1 MSLNLFAACTGPEK
15 GLLEV
20 NEVLPSDKIT
30 NIDWNSKNRKAYG
43 VSQSLYETRPISG
56 KITGEPIADSFAV
69 IARKDNALLVAADG
83 VNWGEK
89 SKKAARSAIY
99 GVVRLVFFVVLLFF

>member
-1 MSLNLFAACTGPEK
+1 MSSNLFAACTGPEI

-20 NEVLPSDKIT
+20 NESLPSAAIT
-30 NIDWNSKNRKAYG
+30 SIDWNSKNRKAFG
-43 VSQSLYETRPISG
+43 VSQSLYETHPISG

-69 IARKDNALLVAADG
+69 IARKDNALLVVADG

-99 GVVRLVFFVVLLFF
+99 GVVKLVYFRS